1 MAKISPMEI
10 YRLLPGTNCKE
21 CGEPSCMAF
30 ASTLIEREKEV
41 LDCLPI
47 LEDKFQ
53 NKREGLIE
61 LMTPPVKEIEL
72 GTGENAVKIGG
83 EEVMYRHELT
93 YFNQTAFIID
103 VDDGMGSDELLER
116 IEKINNFEIVRVGQT
131 LKLQGIA
138 VRSKSNDPTN
148 FGDAVLNVVEKST
161 LPIILCTYNPELLEV
176 GLEIAVDRKPL
187 IYAATKDNLE
197 AVSSLALK
205 YGCPVVASSPG
216 DVQGLI
222 DVVSDL
228 IAKGVEEIVLD
239 VGSYP
244 AGEKF
249 GQMMEDLSMVRR
261 TAIEGGLKASK
272 TASNTNLGF
281 KPNEKINV
289 MGFPIMGAPI
299 VSWLSEKDP
308 IKGPMAEASLA
319 ASQILRYCDI
329 IILHSLDVWSIL
341 PLLTLRQNIYTD
353 PRVPIRVDA
362 KSYTIGSPDENSPVL
377 LTTNFALT
385 YYTVA
390 GDIEASKISCYLLV
404 VDTEGLAVEPAMAGG
419 KLTAP
424 LVREAIEKSGIS
436 KKVNHKK
443 IVIPAMTARIS
454 GDIEDATGWDVL
466 VGPIDS
472 SRIEKYLDEKWE

>member
-21 CGEPSCMAF
+21 CDELTCMAF
-30 ASTLIEREKEV
+30 ASKLIEREKTV
-41 LDCLPI
+41 LDCPPI
-47 LEDKFQ
+47 SEDKYRE
-53 NKREGLIE
+53 KREELIE

-103 VDDGMGSDELLER
+103 VDDGMESDALLER
-116 IEKINNFEIVRVGQT
+116 IKKINNFEIVRVGQS

-138 VRSKSNDPTN
+138 VRSKSNDLTK
-148 FGDAVLNVVEKST
+148 FGDTVLTAVEKSN
-161 LPIILCTYNPELLEV
+161 LPIILCSYDPEFLEV

-205 YGCPVVASSPG
+205 YRCPVVASSPG
-216 DVQGLI
+216 DIQGLI
-222 DVVSDL
+222 DIVHEL
-228 IAKGVEEIVLD
+228 LEKGIEEIVLD

-244 AGEKF
+244 AGERF
-249 GQMMEDLSMVRR
+249 GQMMEDLLMVRR
-261 TAIEGGLKASK
+261 MAIEGGLNVRDTSALSRAGGIKA
-272 TASNTNLGF
+272 L
-281 KPNEKINV
+281 
-289 MGFPIMGAPI
+289 GFPIIGTPI

-308 IKGPMAEASLA
+308 IEGAMAEASLA

-329 IILHSLDVWSIL
+329 LILHSLNTWSIL

-362 KSYTIGSPDENSPVL
+362 KYYTIGSPNENSPVL

-390 GDIEASKISCYLLV
+390 GDIESSKVSCYLLV

-419 KLTAP
+419 KLTAS
-424 LVREAIEKSGIS
+424 LVKEAIEKSGIS

-443 IVIPAMTARIS
+443 IIIPAMTARIS
-454 GDIEDATGWDVL
+454 GDIEDETGWEVL

-472 SRIEKYLDEKWE
+472 SRIEKYLDENWNV

>member
-30 ASTLIEREKEV
+30 ASKLIEREKEV

-47 LEDKFQ
+47 SEDKYHK
-53 NKREGLIE
+53 KREELIE

-103 VDDGMGSDELLER
+103 VDDGMESDELLER

-161 LPIILCTYNPELLEV
+161 LPIILCSYNPELLEV

-197 AVSSLALK
+197 AISSLALK
-205 YGCPVVASSPG
+205 YGSPVVASSPG

-222 DVVSDL
+222 DIVSDL
-228 IAKGVEEIVLD
+228 MAKGVEEIVLD

-244 AGEKF
+244 VGEEF

-261 TAIEGGLKASK
+261 TAIE
-272 TASNTNLGF
+272 
-281 KPNEKINV
+281 EKIKV

-319 ASQILRYCDI
+319 ASQILRYCDM
-329 IILHSLDVWSIL
+329 IILHSIDIWSIL

-404 VDTEGLAVEPAMAGG
+404 VDTDGLAVEPAMAGG

-424 LVREAIEKSGIS
+424 LVKEAIDKSEIS

-472 SRIEKYLDEKWE
+472 SRIEKYLDEKWGNGTGD